1 MRIPT
6 ALKAILIKN
15 LLFACAVL
23 LACAAPSW
31 AQNPHYDRCEVGVTN
46 LSTLRSGVLGS
57 FDTVVGEEERTTK
70 AFRLPG
76 TKLFVVAAVF
86 YTDES
91 MGSPE
96 GSDSM
101 SLELTLSNSRRRDVL
116 RSLSFADAENPSEG
130 FCWTS

>member
-1 MRIPT
+1 M
-6 ALKAILIKN
+6 
-15 LLFACAVL
+15 
-23 LACAAPSW
+23 
-31 AQNPHYDRCEVGVTN
+31 
-46 LSTLRSGVLGS
+46 LGS

-116 RSLSFADAENPSEG
+116 RSLSFADAEIPAKASVGRVSMLVKLAGKPRLVRMECRRQLRG
-130 FCWTS
+130 